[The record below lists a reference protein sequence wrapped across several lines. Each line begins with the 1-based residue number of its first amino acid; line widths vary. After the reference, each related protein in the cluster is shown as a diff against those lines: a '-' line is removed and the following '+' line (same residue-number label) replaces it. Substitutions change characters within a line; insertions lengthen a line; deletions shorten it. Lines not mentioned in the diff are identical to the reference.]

1 MISLRNSVTARRLTL
16 TVLLLSLGGLTAL
29 TAPLW
34 QDDEEDSERRL
45 WNKKF
50 LAARAK
56 AKSPGGPPPAQ
67 AQPPVAT
74 TRPAVQS
81 QGVQPRD
88 QPGVPVAE
96 ASEVSVEQLIGITIW
111 RLHEATAREVNSEKR
126 LLLQQKYIAGRVAAE
141 TSFKRD
147 DLVRLS
153 IEAPRA
159 DGAYLYVIDRELYAD
174 GSVGSPH
181 LILPSRTVRNGDH
194 EISAGKVLDLPA
206 STDSIPY
213 FSLSSDRA
221 DYTGEQLTIIISP
234 RPLNLPRSVG
244 PPLPLDREQVAQLRK
259 WEQDWGGVVERREA
273 KAQLGAKRTVVERDA
288 SEGERLLTQRDPL
301 PQTIYRVK
309 TKPANA
315 ANAGGYLLITV
326 PLRIAQ

>member
-1 MISLRNSVTARRLTL
+1 MISLRNSVTARTLTL
-16 TVLLLSLGGLTAL
+16 TALLLSLGGLTAL
-29 TAPLW
+29 TAPMW
-34 QDDEEDSERRL
+34 QDDEQDVERRL

-56 AKSPGGPPPAQ
+56 AKSPSGTSPTQSQPPAATTQPPAQ
-67 AQPPVAT
+67 SQPAQP
-74 TRPAVQS
+74 RE
-81 QGVQPRD
+81 

-96 ASEVSVEQLIGITIW
+96 GDEAPAEQLIGITFW
-111 RLHEATAREVNSEKR
+111 RLREATARDLNGEKR

-141 TSFKRD
+141 TTFKRD

-159 DGAYLYVIDRELYAD
+159 NGAYLYVIDRELYAD
-174 GSVGSPH
+174 GAIGSPH

-194 EISAGKVLDLPA
+194 EVGVGKVLDLPA
-206 STDSIPY
+206 STDNIPY
-213 FSLSSDRA
+213 FSFSSDRA
-221 DYTGEQLTIIISP
+221 DYAGEQLTIIISP
-234 RPLNLPRSVG
+234 RPLNLPRSEG
-244 PPLPLDREQVAQLRK
+244 APAPLNQEQVEQLRN
-259 WEQDWGGVVERREA
+259 WERDWSGVVERREA
-273 KAQLGAKRTVVERDA
+273 KSQLGAKRTVVERDA

-309 TKPANA
+309 TQPANP
-315 ANAGGYLLITV
+315 GGYLLITV